1 MADHFP
7 LKRIYVIGIAAQ
19 IPCFYLMASYTGIPL
34 ILVCFLAT
42 TFNSGILS
50 SENMLLARFTPQK
63 HHGLVFGLK
72 FILAFGAGPLAVYYV
87 ARIYEMTQEFV
98 QLFITCAIIVMITT
112 VLTSLL
118 PVKESK
124 LN

>member
-1 MADHFP
+1 M
-7 LKRIYVIGIAAQ
+7 L
-19 IPCFYLMASYTGIPL
+19 L
-34 ILVCFLAT
+34 
-42 TFNSGILS
+42 FNSGILS